1 AVFMVEIFGQ
11 VLSAMMQRDMAFN
24 KMAATGIASQVVG
37 GACTIVLGAL
47 GFSYMSFA
55 WGWLTGTLVGVFAA
69 ASLRRGLRVFL
80 PSLQGWR
87 PMLAF
92 GGYHGVTFMLQRA
105 YEQLPYL
112 VLGHLLSMDAAG
124 LYNRALNLSQLP
136 QKIVLGGVFGL
147 MFPVL
152 SSQVR
157 TGR

>member
-1 AVFMVEIFGQ
+1 SFFVQRENLSTTDVRGGFTVILILSAVICGALALLAPWLADRFGDAGLCPYLWVASAVFMVEIFGQ
-11 VLSAMMQRDMAFN
+11 VLSALMQRDMAFN

-69 ASLRRGLRVFL
+69 ASLRRDLRVFL

-92 GGYHGVTFMLQRA
+92 GGYHG
-105 YEQLPYL
+105 
-112 VLGHLLSMDAAG
+112 
-124 LYNRALNLSQLP
+124 
-136 QKIVLGGVFGL
+136 
-147 MFPVL
+147 
-152 SSQVR
+152 
-157 TGR
+157 